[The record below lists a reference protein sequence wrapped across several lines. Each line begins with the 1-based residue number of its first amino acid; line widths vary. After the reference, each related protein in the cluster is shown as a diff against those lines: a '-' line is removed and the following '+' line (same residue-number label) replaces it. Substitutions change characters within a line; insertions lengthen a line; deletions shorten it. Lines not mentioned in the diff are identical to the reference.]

1 MEIIH
6 LVLGKANPNRMNGVN
21 KVVYQMAVKQTDF
34 NNKVNVWGIT
44 ADLSKNYEERN
55 FETQLFLKSKNPF
68 KLDNLLKKA
77 ILNKKETAIFHIHGG
92 WIPVFYS
99 ISNFLKKNDIP
110 FVFTPHGAY
119 NSIAMKRSFWL
130 KKIYFQLFEKSL
142 LNNANKIHCIGKSEV
157 DGLNSIF
164 CNTKSILLPYGFE
177 NKHRI
182 APKYATNTTIIFG
195 FIGRLDIFTKGLDV
209 LLKSF
214 EQFVSNVPSAQLWI
228 VGDSN
233 EKNKLEQLILKH
245 KLNDNVTLF
254 GSKFGE
260 EKNNLLQ
267 QMDVFVH
274 PSRNEGLP
282 TSVIEAASFEKPCI
296 VTDAT
301 NIGKLIEQFNAGIT
315 IKKLSTNQL
324 YLALNSLYLTWTND
338 LQYKKMCKN
347 AAIMVEET
355 YNWNKVILDLNEKLY
370 TIK

>member
-6 LVLGKANPNRMNGVN
+6 IVLGKANPNRMNGVN
-21 KVVYQMAVKQTDF
+21 KVVYQMAVKQREF
-34 NNKVNVWGIT
+34 NNKVAVWGIT
-44 ADLSKNYEERN
+44 ANLSKNYDERK

-68 KLDNLLKKA
+68 KLDHLLKKA
-77 ILNKKETAIFHIHGG
+77 ILTKKESVIFHIHGG

-99 ISNFLKKNDIP
+99 LSKFLKKNKIP
-110 FVFTPHGAY
+110 FVLTPHGAY

-157 DGLNSIF
+157 DGLKTIF
-164 CNTKSILLPYGFE
+164 INNKSVLLPYGFE
-177 NKHRI
+177 NEHKI
-182 APKYATNTTIIFG
+182 EPKFPTNETIIFG
-195 FIGRLDIFTKGLDV
+195 FIGRLDVYTKGLDV
-209 LLKSF
+209 LLKAF
-214 EQFVSNVPSAQLWI
+214 QQFVSNVPNAQLWI

-233 EKNKLEQLILKH
+233 EKNKLEELIF
-245 KLNDNVTLF
+245 KLNITNNVTLF

-260 EKNNLLQ
+260 EKNNILH

-282 TSVIEAASFEKPCI
+282 TSVIEAASFAKPCI

-301 NIGKLIEQFNAGIT
+301 NIGDLIEEFNAGIT
-315 IKKLSTNQL
+315 IKKLSPNQL
-324 YLALNSLYLTWTND
+324 FLALNSLYLTWTND
-338 LQYKKMCKN
+338 FQYKKICEN
-347 AAIMVEET
+347 ASKMVDET
-355 YNWNKVILDLNEKLY
+355 YNWNKVITDLNEKLY